1 MVLPAMSAKRTDQ
14 PWLRPQ
20 SSPRAQRPPT
30 LVPDPRRLPSA
41 AGFDTRSINPRP
53 ASSDPTPSR
62 SAPPTSSSP
71 NQALHDHAYAPRA
84 RPPTSSINLDDSGP
98 IHTLAQPAQVQGF
111 QYPYSRLNLYPPAP
125 PGGFSPQDRALLR
138 AGFTSAYVPPK
149 VDPTVEPP
157 SESTNPTRRRKS
169 VRFEMAEPR
178 ARAARHK
185 GQMNF
190 GPESKLPPTP
200 YKFSNK
206 Y

>member
-1 MVLPAMSAKRTDQ
+1 MFLPAMSAKRTDQ
-14 PWLRPQ
+14 LWLRPQ

-41 AGFDTRSINPRP
+41 AGFDTRSVNPRP

-62 SAPPTSSSP
+62 SAPPASSSP
-71 NQALHDHAYAPRA
+71 NQALLDHAYAPRA
-84 RPPTSSINLDDSGP
+84 RPPTSSLNLDDPGL

-111 QYPYSRLNLYPPAP
+111 QYPYSRPNPYPPAP
-125 PGGFSPQDRALLR
+125 PGGFSPEDRALLR

-149 VDPTVEPP
+149 VVPTVESP
-157 SESTNPTRRRKS
+157 SEKTNPTRRRKS

-190 GPESKLPPTP
+190 GPESKLPSTP